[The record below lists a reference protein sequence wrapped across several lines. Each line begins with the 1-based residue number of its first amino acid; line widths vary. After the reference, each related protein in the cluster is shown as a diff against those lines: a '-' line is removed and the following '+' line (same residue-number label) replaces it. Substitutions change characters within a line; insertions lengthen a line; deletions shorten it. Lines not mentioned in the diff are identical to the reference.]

1 MKMFAK
7 ILCLIMALAMMVSC
21 FAACGDDKKEETKGG
36 ASVSDKEDKN
46 DKVDI
51 DDEDEEDEDEE
62 DESSSSKDPED
73 LILGEWS
80 GKADMSE
87 SIGTDSKA
95 IVKVNIEFKKDGT
108 YVLEF
113 NKKDYKKVML
123 EAMEAALDEQGYT
136 EEKFEEESGMTLEE
150 YVEDT
155 MKTVELSG
163 EGEYEIDGDVITIEG
178 EDGEYEFSGK
188 NKLTI
193 DCNGLV
199 MDLKRD

>member
-21 FAACGDDKKEETKGG
+21 FAACGDDKKEEPKDG

-51 DDEDEEDEDEE
+51 DDEDEEEE
-62 DESSSSKDPED
+62 EEEEESSSSKDPED
-73 LILGEWS
+73 LIIGEWS

-87 SIGTDSKA
+87 SIGTDSEA

-136 EEKFEEESGMTLEE
+136 EKEFEEESGMTLEE

-155 MKTVELSG
+155 METVELSG

-178 EDGEYEFSGK
+178 EEGEYEFSGK

-199 MDLKRD
+199 MELKRD

>member
-21 FAACGDDKKEETKGG
+21 FAACGDDKKEETKDG

-46 DKVDI
+46 DK
-51 DDEDEEDEDEE
+51 EEEDEDE
-62 DESSSSKDPED
+62 DEKPSKKPSSDDPED
-73 LILGEWS
+73 LIIGEWS

-136 EEKFEEESGMTLEE
+136 EEKFKEESGMTLEE

-155 MKTVELSG
+155 METVELSG